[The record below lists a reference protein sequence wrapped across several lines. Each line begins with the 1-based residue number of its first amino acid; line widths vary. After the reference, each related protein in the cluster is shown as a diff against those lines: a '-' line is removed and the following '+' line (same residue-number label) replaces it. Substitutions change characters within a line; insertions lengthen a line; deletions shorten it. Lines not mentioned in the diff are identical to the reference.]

1 MIMNMSLDCRCV
13 TFDLAFIDRVIR
25 LMPKIFF
32 FFNSNATIND
42 KHGRSREWQEMR
54 WLKWV
59 RKKTQSFCG
68 VWCEFRVSAYVTTV
82 NRDSERE
89 SATAGCLL
97 MFVEWGEIII

>member
-32 FFNSNATIND
+32 FNSNATIND
-42 KHGRSREWQEMR
+42 KHGQSREWQEMR

-59 RKKTQSFCG
+59 RKKNT
-68 VWCEFRVSAYVTTV
+68 VILWCECVSAYVTTV